1 MEMLKCS
8 KDMERWWITPNQ
20 QVLTTAKMMEVLLK
34 KLHEETHM
42 GADAMINSPKTYAI
56 GPKIQTSTDIIV
68 KRCQTC
74 CANSPRIQKKL
85 PAGEV
90 KRGIAPGEH
99 WQNRFL

>member
-42 GADAMINSPKTYAI
+42 GTDAMISSPKTYAI
-56 GPKIQTSTDIIV
+56 GPKIQTSADRIV
-68 KRCQTC
+68 KR
-74 CANSPRIQKKL
+74 
-85 PAGEV
+85 
-90 KRGIAPGEH
+90 
-99 WQNRFL
+99 